1 MSGLMVRF
9 WGTRGSIPTPG
20 RHTEK
25 YGGNTTCLELR
36 HGETR
41 VILDAGS
48 GIRQLGTAWAEEAD
62 GPVRAHLLFTHLH
75 WDHIQG
81 FPFFT
86 PAYRPG
92 NAFTIHGEAQFDGG
106 IRELLSGQMR
116 GAYFPVPLTAMQAD
130 LTFRDTA
137 PQFEVEGI
145 RVRTVHLPH
154 PGGCLGYR
162 LEADDSTFVLA
173 TDSEFDLAAL
183 NQDAVRADPTA
194 PRQYDPALLEFLCGV
209 TMLVIDCQYTDE
221 EYETKRSWG
230 HNSVATVVDLCV
242 QVRPDTVVLFHHD
255 PERTDTQVAAMADDV
270 SARLERAGVTETLVL
285 PARERLAM
293 QVRKPIRPLPL
304 PR

>member
-1 MSGLMVRF
+1 MSGLTVRF

-20 RHTEK
+20 RHSEK
-25 YGGNTTCLELR
+25 YGGTTTCLELR

-48 GIRQLGTAWAEEAD
+48 GIRQLGTAWAEEKD

-81 FPFFT
+81 FPFFA

-92 NAFTIHGEAQFDGG
+92 NAFMIHGEARPDGG
-106 IRELLSGQMR
+106 IRDLLSSQMG

-130 LTFRDTA
+130 LTFADTT

-145 RVRTVHLPH
+145 RVRTIHVPH

-162 LEADDSTFVLA
+162 LEAGDSTFVLA
-173 TDSEFDLAAL
+173 TDSELDLAAL
-183 NQDAVRADPTA
+183 NQDALRADHAT
-194 PRQYDPALLEFLCGV
+194 PRQRDPALLEFLSGV
-209 TMLVIDCQYTDE
+209 TMLVIDCQYTDA
-221 EYETKRSWG
+221 EYETKRGWG

-242 QVRPDTVVLFHHD
+242 QVRPDTVILFHHD
-255 PERTDTQVAAMADDV
+255 PERTDAQVAAMAGDV
-270 SARLERAGVTETLVL
+270 SARLERAGVLETLVL

-304 PR
+304 PH